1 MNNDSLGRIKLDS
14 KEVIV
19 KSCQIFKAKFVN
31 SRIKQNGCRCGSQ
44 RAYLN
49 IRENVFCRC
58 ARERQ
63 VKLSYEM
70 CENREQHILYIIQ

>member
-19 KSCQIFKAKFVN
+19 KSCQILKAKFVN

-44 RAYLN
+44 GAYLN
-49 IRENVFCRC
+49 IRENVF
-58 ARERQ
+58 
-63 VKLSYEM
+63 L
-70 CENREQHILYIIQ
+70 